1 MELLAE
7 QAATFGLMLTPPQ
20 LAQFARYEALLLAWN
35 EQLNLTAVRDP
46 AGIRLRHFLDSLT
59 CATVT
64 GDLSGQRLIDV
75 GTGAG
80 FPGLPLKLLYPSLHL
95 VLVESVGKKA
105 RFLEAVVADL
115 ALTGVTVLAE
125 RAELLGQQPAH
136 REQYDWAVA
145 RSVAELRVLVE
156 YLLPLCRV
164 GGQVLAQKGTSAAAE
179 AAGAAQAIATLGG
192 ATPLLTPVQL
202 PGRDQPHY
210 LLTIRKTHPTPAGYP
225 RRPGLP
231 AKRPL

>member
-1 MELLAE
+1 MERLAE
-7 QAATFGLMLTPPQ
+7 QAAAFGLALTPPQ
-20 LAQFARYEALLLAWN
+20 LAQFARYEELLLAWN
-35 EQLNLTAVRDP
+35 EQLNLTAIRDP

-75 GTGAG
+75 GSGAG

-105 RFLEAVVADL
+105 RFLKAVVADL
-115 ALTGVTVLAE
+115 ALTGVAVLAE

-136 REQYDWAVA
+136 REQYDWVVA
-145 RSVAELRVLVE
+145 RSVAELRILVE

-179 AAGAAQAIATLGG
+179 AAQAAPAIATLGG
-192 ATPLLTPVQL
+192 NTPHLTPVQL

-210 LLTIRKTHPTPAGYP
+210 LLTIPKIHPTPAGYP
-225 RRPGLP
+225 RHPGLP